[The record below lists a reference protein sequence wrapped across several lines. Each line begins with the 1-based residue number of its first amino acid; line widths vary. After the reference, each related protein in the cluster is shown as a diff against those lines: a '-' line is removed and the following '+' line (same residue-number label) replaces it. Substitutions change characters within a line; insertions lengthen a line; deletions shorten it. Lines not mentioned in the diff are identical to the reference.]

1 MFISLQLLTSL
12 QFQVYF
18 VCWRILKIVCWTST
32 SDFGPNTFLWPINLD
47 LTYGVI
53 VLSIIE
59 RTTFSTTIRII
70 TMILISS
77 DANYTS
83 LKISLARLH
92 WAVHD
97 FFFKGNLAGASS
109 FSNFWKQGHTTTPGK
124 AFPPFC
130 EKCEDSLRSLLTST
144 EKMQEMGPAVY
155 RSVPR
160 RLKLLTVWV
169 FTAHSPQSFQDH
181 ERWSGP
187 RPEPSTSRTAV
198 QRPTT

>member
-1 MFISLQLLTSL
+1 MLDKYEWFWPQYIPLTDKSWSDIWSHRSEYHWKDYI
-12 QFQVYF
+12 FNNDKDNNNDID
-18 VCWRILKIVCWTST
+18 ILRCELHLFENIFSKTA
-32 SDFGPNTFLWPINLD
+32 
-47 LTYGVI
+47 
-53 VLSIIE
+53 LSCS
-59 RTTFSTTIRII
+59 R
-70 TMILISS
+70 
-77 DANYTS
+77 
-83 LKISLARLH
+83 
-92 WAVHD
+92 

-109 FSNFWKQGHTTTPGK
+109 FSNFWKQGHTTTPGE

>member
-1 MFISLQLLTSL
+1 
-12 QFQVYF
+12 
-18 VCWRILKIVCWTST
+18 
-32 SDFGPNTFLWPINLD
+32 
-47 LTYGVI
+47 
-53 VLSIIE
+53 
-59 RTTFSTTIRII
+59 
-70 TMILISS
+70 MILGQYIPLTDKSWS
-77 DANYTS
+77 DIWSHRSEYHWKDYIFNNDKGNNNDIDI
-83 LKISLARLH
+83 LRCELH
-92 WAVHD
+92 LFENIFSKTALSCSR

>member
-18 VCWRILKIVCWTST
+18 VCWRILKIVSWTST

-59 RTTFSTTIRII
+59 RTRFSTTIRII

-77 DANYTS
+77 
-83 LKISLARLH
+83 ARLH

-97 FFFKGNLAGASS
+97 FFKGNLAGASS
-109 FSNFWKQGHTTTPGK
+109 FCNFWKQGHTTIPEE

-130 EKCEDSLRSLLTST
+130 EKCEDSPRSLLTST

-155 RSVPR
+155 RSVLR
-160 RLKLLTVWV
+160 RLK
-169 FTAHSPQSFQDH
+169 
-181 ERWSGP
+181 
-187 RPEPSTSRTAV
+187 
-198 QRPTT
+198 RPTVYRCYSKVSSFSPVLSRPWPWQSGVLQPKQAVV